1 MAARILKF
9 LVLLGLIVAAC
20 AGRSHQQ
27 SHGEHASSQS
37 PATVVQPQGHY
48 DAVLLSSL
56 ATFVTSGVGYA
67 YISTPRQLQLRQQG
81 FAARSLNSSGG
92 AKASN
97 SSTGHN
103 ANFDPTPPHKPLWP
117 NWSTQDVWLF
127 VLSAVTLFIA
137 AGGGI
142 GGGAVFVPL
151 FIIVGGFTA
160 AQAVAL
166 SNITILGGA
175 VANFIANSRKRH
187 AFRDTPLIDWDLIMV
202 MEPTTMLGA
211 LLGSYNNKVGKSMG
225 AVRPRSWGYAG
236 QSEQGVK
243 DEGLCGLAAQY
254 ILGWQRAHDAA
265 RGPQAEK
272 PVRMLR
278 AQHTHPCCDDARSL
292 TPVYCQRASP
302 KRVYVRAAS

>member
-1 MAARILKF
+1 VK
-9 LVLLGLIVAAC
+9 
-20 AGRSHQQ
+20 GRQ
-27 SHGEHASSQS
+27 EHC
-37 PATVVQPQGHY
+37 

-56 ATFVTSGVGYA
+56 ATFVTSGAGYA
-67 YISTPRQLQLRQQG
+67 DYSAHRQLRHQG
-81 FAARSLNSSGG
+81 LTARSLNSSSSSSSGH
-92 AKASN
+92 SQQQQHS
-97 SSTGHN
+97 SSTGYDN
-103 ANFDPTPPHKPLWP
+103 AKFDPTPPHKPLWP
-117 NWSTQDVWLF
+117 NWSTRDVWLF

-211 LLGSYNNKVGKSMG
+211 LLGSYTNKVGITISAMLLC
-225 AVRPRSWGYAG
+225 SWGYVRLMT
-236 QSEQGVK
+236 QG
-243 DEGLCGLAAQY
+243 
-254 ILGWQRAHDAA
+254 
-265 RGPQAEK
+265 
-272 PVRMLR
+272 
-278 AQHTHPCCDDARSL
+278 
-292 TPVYCQRASP
+292 
-302 KRVYVRAAS
+302 

>member
-1 MAARILKF
+1 MMAARTLQILV
-9 LVLLGLIVAAC
+9 VLCLTLAIC
-20 AGRSHQQ
+20 ALRSHGELG
-27 SHGEHASSQS
+27 HGEHASSEYDT
-37 PATVVQPQGHY
+37 TVVQGPQGHC

-56 ATFVTSGVGYA
+56 ATFVTSGAGYA
-67 YISTPRQLQLRQQG
+67 YVSTPRQLQLRQQG
-81 FAARSLNSSGG
+81 FTARSLNSSSSGD
-92 AKASN
+92 

-117 NWSTQDVWLF
+117 NWSTRDIWLF

-211 LLGSYNNKVGKSMG
+211 LLGSYTNKVGAWDHG
-225 AVRPRSWGYAG
+225 HNVALLL
-236 QSEQGVK
+236 
-243 DEGLCGLAAQY
+243 GLCGT
-254 ILGWQRAHDAA
+254 
-265 RGPQAEK
+265 K
-272 PVRMLR
+272 
-278 AQHTHPCCDDARSL
+278 
-292 TPVYCQRASP
+292 
-302 KRVYVRAAS
+302 